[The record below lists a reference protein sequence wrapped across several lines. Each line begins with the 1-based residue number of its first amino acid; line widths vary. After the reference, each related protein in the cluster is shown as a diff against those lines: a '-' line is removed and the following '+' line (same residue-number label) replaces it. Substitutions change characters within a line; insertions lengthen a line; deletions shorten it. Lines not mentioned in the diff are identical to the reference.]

1 MCRAGI
7 CGARCVAVSAGD
19 ASSAAAGQKTRRCAS
34 LKRAADQGDVE
45 AQFAL
50 GTMHYKGDGVPQD
63 FKRAAV
69 LFKLAADQGHAGA
82 QIASSRRTYDRM
94 GSECVVPGQE
104 QLSYGSEIQLYG
116 VERFF
121 LCCATPA
128 RGAGLVH
135 GLVS

>member
-19 ASSAAAGQKTRRCAS
+19 ASSAAAGQKTRCCAS

-50 GTMHYKGDGVPQD
+50 GTMHYKGVTVCHKISSVRQCCSSLLLTKAMPGRRSRQVDVRTIGWE
-63 FKRAAV
+63 
-69 LFKLAADQGHAGA
+69 
-82 QIASSRRTYDRM
+82 ASVWSEDRSNYRM
-94 GSECVVPGQE
+94 GAR
-104 QLSYGSEIQLYG
+104 YG

-128 RGAGLVH
+128 RGAGLV
-135 GLVS
+135 S